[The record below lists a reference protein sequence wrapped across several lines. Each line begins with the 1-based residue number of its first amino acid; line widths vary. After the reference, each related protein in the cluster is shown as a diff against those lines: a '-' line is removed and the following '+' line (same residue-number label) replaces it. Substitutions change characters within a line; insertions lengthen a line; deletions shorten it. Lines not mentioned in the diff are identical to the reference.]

1 MQDSWVILKGSSQ
14 GKWMLLIVSLFVL
27 TLGALELW
35 DPEIITSVLTAII
48 AKLGQAAYSWGDFFR
63 SL

>member
-1 MQDSWVILKGSSQ
+1 MQESWVMLKKSSR

-27 TLGALELW
+27 ALGALELW
-35 DPEIITSVLTAII
+35 HPEILTSVLTAII
-48 AKLGQAAYSWGDFFR
+48 SKLGQAAYSWGDFLR